1 MPSFDKVNYSLRP
14 SKTIERALTFEGIQ
28 QLRTAMN
35 LIEPIYVGFGSIWF
49 TDFQIAHKLL
59 GIRDLISIEEDAIGY
74 ARALFNA
81 PYKTVQ
87 VRNQISSDALPDLYA
102 DASINSRPWIVWLDY
117 DDILAQV
124 TVDDIRSVIENAPT
138 NSLLLVTIDV
148 SEDDYG
154 KPKDRKEV
162 IKSLIGAVVDDDLE
176 RDDFDERLPE
186 TLGLL
191 LSRFMTST
199 AVAAG
204 RPGGFV
210 PAFNMVYRDTATMLT
225 VGGVL
230 PTIGT
235 VPAVREVVGNRA
247 WPSIVRQRILAPHL
261 TVKEA
266 ATLQAELPSARRLTR
281 AKVRRLGFD
290 LADEQLAAFERYY
303 RYFPSFAQVSF

>member
-28 QLRTAMN
+28 QLRSAMH
-35 LIEPIYVGFGSIWF
+35 LVDPVYVGFGSIWF
-49 TDFQIAHKLL
+49 TDFQIAHKIL
-59 GIRDLISIEEDAIGY
+59 GVRDLVSIEQDSIGY
-74 ARALFNA
+74 ARAVFNA
-81 PYKTVQ
+81 PYKTVR
-87 VRNQISSDALPDLYA
+87 VRNQISSDALADLYR
-102 DASINSRPWIVWLDY
+102 DTSFNSRPWVIWLDY
-117 DDILAQV
+117 DDILAQIAI
-124 TVDDIRSVIENAPT
+124 DDIRSVIENAPT
-138 NSLLLVTIDV
+138 NSLLLVTLDV
-148 SEDDYG
+148 SEHDYG
-154 KPKDRKEV
+154 KPKDRKDFV
-162 IKSLIGAVVDDDLE
+162 KSLIGSALTDELE
-176 RDDFDERLPE
+176 REDFDERLPE

-191 LSRFMTST
+191 LSGFMTST

-235 VPAVREVVGNRA
+235 VPAVREVIGNRA
-247 WPSIVRQRILAPHL
+247 WPGIVRQRILAPHL

-266 ATLQAELPSARRLTR
+266 ATLQAELPSSRQLTR
-281 AKVRRLGFD
+281 SKVRRLGFD

>member
-1 MPSFDKVNYSLRP
+1 MPSFDKINYSLRP
-14 SKTIERALTFEGIQ
+14 SKTIERALAFEGTQ

-35 LIEPIYVGFGSIWF
+35 LIDPVYIGFGSIWF

-59 GIRDLISIEEDAIGY
+59 GIRDLISIEGDAIGY
-74 ARALFNA
+74 ARACFNA
-81 PYKTVQ
+81 PYKTVR
-87 VRNQISSDALPDLYA
+87 VRNQLSSDALPDLYA
-102 DASINSRPWIVWLDY
+102 DGSINSRPWIVWLDY
-117 DDILAQV
+117 DDILTQIA
-124 TVDDIRSVIENAPT
+124 VDDIRSVIENAPT
-138 NSLLLVTIDV
+138 NSLLLVTLDV

-154 KPKDRKEV
+154 KPKDRRELL
-162 IKSLIGAVVDDDLE
+162 KSLLGTVVDDELE
-176 RDDFDERLPE
+176 REDFDERLPE
-186 TLGLL
+186 TIGSLL
-191 LSRFMTST
+191 TGFMTSA
-199 AVAAG
+199 AVASG

-210 PAFNMVYRDTATMLT
+210 PAFDMVYRDTATMLT

-230 PTIGT
+230 PTVGT
-235 VPAVREVVGNRA
+235 VPAVREVVGSPA
-247 WPSIVRQRILAPHL
+247 WPGIVRQRILAPHL